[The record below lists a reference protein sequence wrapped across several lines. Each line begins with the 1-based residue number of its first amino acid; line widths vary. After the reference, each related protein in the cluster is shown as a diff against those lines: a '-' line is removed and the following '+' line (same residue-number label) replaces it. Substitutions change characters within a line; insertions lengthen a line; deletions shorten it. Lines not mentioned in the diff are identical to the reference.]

1 MTALRYAP
9 RQSSVLLDYCLVYE
23 RGRTTYRHNIRISR
37 DNNIMQ
43 IDLSGGINKISM
55 FIWAMFGVFRFG
67 TALIR

>member
-1 MTALRYAP
+1 MRQDSHLSFWTIALYTKEEEA
-9 RQSSVLLDYCLVYE
+9 
-23 RGRTTYRHNIRISR
+23 TYRHNIRISR